1 MRPLKNKSHK
11 RKFVIS
17 TVISSLI
24 ATSAISTPANAAP
37 NEWIIVGSGW
47 GHGVG
52 LSQYGALGQALDGRS
67 WQDILAHYYPGTN
80 LSDSPLDKQISVG
93 LTQDRTAV
101 FVRLDKFSDDAQLEM
116 SIDGSPVATIGSG
129 TIIRIESNGASVATS
144 GGEDG
149 RAESRG
155 SGKRISFRISAGSG
169 LINSVGGSPETNP
182 SSALSTPGHRYRYG
196 TLNVVYG
203 GDNDGRPDL
212 YSSITMRLADEYPLG
227 VAEMSSSW
235 PKAALVAQVV
245 ASRSYALGKVNS
257 GLRGNCGC
265 HVYNNTSDQVY
276 VGFSKESDSWRDAVN
291 SAVAPSGQAA
301 VLTFGGKAITAYF
314 ASSTGGRT
322 MSTRD
327 AWGGN
332 VAWSQS
338 VDDNWSLNARNP
350 NARWGL
356 RMSQSA
362 MAAALGLS
370 TVETIE
376 VVERFPSGAA
386 KTIVAKDPGGGS
398 VTLSG
403 RTFQARMKLKSTY
416 VVGAVDIALADTLGG
431 IPTQSGF
438 DEFAYRAQQAAADIA
453 ALTPQYKAASEKA
466 DQAAAQASESRKK
479 YLNIKNEIEKAQ
491 KELEDLIKDIEVR
504 EAEARNAQ
512 SQVTD
517 SIRIL
522 YMQGSLD
529 TLSVLLDSSSPREF
543 TENLVNLSLFAES
556 QDRIMKKSIE
566 LIKLLEA
573 QKIEATSR
581 KDELEVLLTEAN
593 AALKNAKSALKD
605 AQIAEDKLKKLIEEK
620 QKIVD
625 AYNKS
630 KK

>member
-1 MRPLKNKSHK
+1 MKTKNHK
-11 RKFVIS
+11 RKLLIGSVIFS
-17 TVISSLI
+17 FISSSL
-24 ATSAISTPANAAP
+24 ASSPANAVP

-67 WQDILAHYYPGTN
+67 WQDILSHYYPGSS
-80 LSDSPLDKQISVG
+80 LSDSPVDKQIIVG
-93 LTQDRTAV
+93 LSQDKTAV
-101 FVRLDKFSDDAQLEM
+101 FVRLDKFTDDAQLEM
-116 SIDGSPVATIGSG
+116 SIDGNPVATIGSG
-129 TIIRIESNGASVATS
+129 TVIRIESNGNSVVTS
-144 GGEDG
+144 GGDDG

-155 SGKRISFRISAGSG
+155 TGKKISFRISAGSG
-169 LINSVGGSPETNP
+169 LINTNSGTPETNAG
-182 SSALSTPGHRYRYG
+182 SALSSPGHRYKYG

-203 GDNDGRPDL
+203 GDNDGRADL
-212 YSSITMRLADEYPLG
+212 YTSISMRLADEYPLG
-227 VAEMSSSW
+227 IAEMSSSW

-245 ASRSYALGKVNS
+245 ASRSYGLGKANS
-257 GLRGNCGC
+257 GIRGNCGC
-265 HVYNNTSDQVY
+265 HIYNNSTDQVY
-276 VGFSKESDSWRDAVN
+276 VGYSKESDPWRDAVN
-291 SAVAPSGQAA
+291 SALNGAGQPA

-322 MSTRD
+322 MSTLD

-332 VAWSQS
+332 VSWSQS

-350 NARWGL
+350 NSRWGV

-370 TVETIE
+370 NVQSID
-376 VVERFPSGAA
+376 VVERYSSGAA
-386 KTIVAKDPGGGS
+386 RTLVAKDSNGGS

-416 VVGAVDIALADTLGG
+416 VIGAVDIALADTLGG

-479 YLNIKNEIEKAQ
+479 YLNIKTEIEKAQ
-491 KELEDLIKDIEVR
+491 KELAELIKDIELR

-529 TLSVLLDSSSPREF
+529 TLTVLLNSASPSEF

-566 LIKLLEA
+566 LIKLLEV
-573 QKIEATSR
+573 QKAEANSR
-581 KDELEVLLTEAN
+581 KGELEVLLKEAN
-593 AALKNAKSALKD
+593 AALNNAKSALKD

-620 QKIVD
+620 QKIID

>member
-1 MRPLKNKSHK
+1 MKTKNHK
-11 RKFVIS
+11 RNIL
-17 TVISSLI
+17 ISSAIFSLV
-24 ATSAISTPANAAP
+24 TSSLFTPPANAVP

-67 WQDILAHYYPGTN
+67 WQDILSHYYPGSS
-80 LSDSPLDKQISVG
+80 LSDSPVDKQIIVG
-93 LTQDRTAV
+93 LSQDKTAV
-101 FVRLDKFSDDAQLEM
+101 FVRLDKFTDDAQLEM
-116 SIDGSPVATIGSG
+116 SIDGNAVATIGSG
-129 TIIRIESNGASVATS
+129 TIIRIESNGNSVVTS
-144 GGEDG
+144 GGDDG

-155 SGKRISFRISAGSG
+155 TGKKISFRISAGSG
-169 LINSVGGSPETNP
+169 LINTNSGTPETNAG
-182 SSALSTPGHRYRYG
+182 SALSSPGHRYKYG

-203 GDNDGRPDL
+203 GDNDGRADL
-212 YSSITMRLADEYPLG
+212 YTSISMRLADEYPLG
-227 VAEMSSSW
+227 IAEMSSSW

-245 ASRSYALGKVNS
+245 ASRSYGLGKANS
-257 GLRGNCGC
+257 GIRGNCGC
-265 HVYNNTSDQVY
+265 HIYNNATDQVY
-276 VGFSKESDSWRDAVN
+276 VGYSKESDPWRDAVN
-291 SAVAPSGQAA
+291 SALNGVGQPA

-322 MSTRD
+322 MSTLD

-332 VAWSQS
+332 VSWSQS

-350 NARWGL
+350 NSRWGV

-370 TVETIE
+370 NVQSID
-376 VVERFPSGAA
+376 VVERYSSGAA
-386 KTIVAKDPGGGS
+386 RTLVAKDSNGGS

-416 VVGAVDIALADTLGG
+416 VIGAVDIALADTLGG

-479 YLNIKNEIEKAQ
+479 YLNIKTEIEKAQ
-491 KELEDLIKDIEVR
+491 KELAELIKDIELR

-529 TLSVLLDSSSPREF
+529 TLTVLLNSASPSEF

-566 LIKLLEA
+566 LIKLLEV
-573 QKIEATSR
+573 QKAEANSR
-581 KDELEVLLTEAN
+581 KGELEVLLKEAN
-593 AALKNAKSALKD
+593 AALTNAKSALKD

-620 QKIVD
+620 QKIID

>member
-1 MRPLKNKSHK
+1 MKTKNHK
-11 RKFVIS
+11 RNLLIS
-17 TVISSLI
+17 GAIFSLITSSLF
-24 ATSAISTPANAAP
+24 TPAANAVP

-67 WQDILAHYYPGTN
+67 WQDILNHYYPGTS
-80 LSDSPLDKQISVG
+80 LSDSPVDKQIIVG
-93 LTQDRTAV
+93 LSQDKTAV
-101 FVRLDKFSDDAQLEM
+101 FVRLDKLTDDAQLEM
-116 SIDGSPVATIGSG
+116 SIDGNPVATIGGG
-129 TIIRIESNGASVATS
+129 TIIRIESNGNSIVTS
-144 GGEDG
+144 GGDDG

-155 SGKRISFRISAGSG
+155 TGKKISFRISAGSG
-169 LINSVGGSPETNP
+169 LINTNSGSPETNAG
-182 SSALSTPGHRYRYG
+182 SALSSPGHRYKYG

-203 GDNDGRPDL
+203 GDNDGRADL
-212 YSSITMRLADEYPLG
+212 YTSISMRLADEYVLG
-227 VAEMSSSW
+227 IGEMSSSW
-235 PKAALVAQVV
+235 PKAALISQVV
-245 ASRSYALGKVNS
+245 ASRSYGLGKANS
-257 GLRGNCGC
+257 GIRGNCGC
-265 HVYNNTSDQVY
+265 HIYNNATDQVY
-276 VGFSKESDSWRDAVN
+276 VGYSKESDAWKDAVN
-291 SAVAPSGQAA
+291 SALNSAGQPA

-322 MSTRD
+322 MSTLD

-350 NARWGL
+350 NSRWGV

-370 TVETIE
+370 NVQSID
-376 VVERFPSGAA
+376 VVERYSSGAA
-386 KTIVAKDPGGGS
+386 KTLVAKDSNGGS

-491 KELEDLIKDIEVR
+491 NELAELIKDIELR

-529 TLSVLLDSSSPREF
+529 TLSVLLNSASPSEF

-566 LIKLLEA
+566 LIKLLEV
-573 QKIEATSR
+573 QKEEANSR
-581 KDELEVLLTEAN
+581 KGELEVLLKEAN
-593 AALKNAKSALKD
+593 AALTNAKSALKD

-620 QKIVD
+620 QKIID

>member
-1 MRPLKNKSHK
+1 MKTKNHK
-11 RKFVIS
+11 RKLLIGSVIFS
-17 TVISSLI
+17 FISSSL
-24 ATSAISTPANAAP
+24 ASSPANAVP

-67 WQDILAHYYPGTN
+67 WQDILSHYYPGSS
-80 LSDSPLDKQISVG
+80 LSDSPVDKQIIVG
-93 LTQDRTAV
+93 LSQDKTAV
-101 FVRLDKFSDDAQLEM
+101 FVRLDKFTDDAQLEM
-116 SIDGSPVATIGSG
+116 SIDGNPVATIGSG
-129 TIIRIESNGASVATS
+129 TVIRIESNGNSVVTS
-144 GGEDG
+144 GGDDG

-155 SGKRISFRISAGSG
+155 TGKKISFRISAGSG
-169 LINSVGGSPETNP
+169 LINTNSGTPETNAG
-182 SSALSTPGHRYRYG
+182 SALSSPGHRYKYG

-203 GDNDGRPDL
+203 GDNDGRADL
-212 YSSITMRLADEYPLG
+212 YTSISMRLADEYPLG
-227 VAEMSSSW
+227 IAEMSSSW

-245 ASRSYALGKVNS
+245 ASRSYGLGKANS
-257 GLRGNCGC
+257 GIRGNCGC
-265 HVYNNTSDQVY
+265 HIYNNSTDQVY
-276 VGFSKESDSWRDAVN
+276 VGYSKESDPWRDAVN
-291 SAVAPSGQAA
+291 SALNGA
-301 VLTFGGKAITAYF
+301 LTFGGKAITAYF

-322 MSTRD
+322 MSTLD

-332 VAWSQS
+332 VSWSQS

-350 NARWGL
+350 NSRWGV

-370 TVETIE
+370 NVQSID
-376 VVERFPSGAA
+376 VVERYSSGAA
-386 KTIVAKDPGGGS
+386 RTLVAKDSNGGS

-416 VVGAVDIALADTLGG
+416 VIGAVDIALADTLGG

-479 YLNIKNEIEKAQ
+479 YLNIKTEIEKAQ
-491 KELEDLIKDIEVR
+491 KELSELIKDIELK

-529 TLSVLLDSSSPREF
+529 ALSVLLNSASPTEF
-543 TENLVNLSLFAES
+543 TENLVNLSLFAEA
-556 QDRIMKKSIE
+556 QNRIMKKSIE
-566 LIKLLEA
+566 LITLLET
-573 QKIEATSR
+573 QKEQATSR
-581 KDELEVLLTEAN
+581 KGELEVLLKEAN
-593 AALKNAKSALKD
+593 AALANAKSALKD

-620 QKIVD
+620 QKIID

>member
-1 MRPLKNKSHK
+1 MKTKNHK
-11 RKFVIS
+11 RKLLIGSVIFS
-17 TVISSLI
+17 FISSSL
-24 ATSAISTPANAAP
+24 ASSPANAVP

-67 WQDILAHYYPGTN
+67 WQDILSHYYPGSS
-80 LSDSPLDKQISVG
+80 LSDSPVDKQIIVG
-93 LTQDRTAV
+93 LSQDKTAV
-101 FVRLDKFSDDAQLEM
+101 FVRLDKFTDDAQLEM
-116 SIDGSPVATIGSG
+116 SIDGNPVATIGSG
-129 TIIRIESNGASVATS
+129 TVIRIESNGNSVVTS
-144 GGEDG
+144 GGDDG

-155 SGKRISFRISAGSG
+155 TGKKISFRISAGSG
-169 LINSVGGSPETNP
+169 LINTNSGTPETNAG
-182 SSALSTPGHRYRYG
+182 SALSSPGHRYKYG
-196 TLNVVYG
+196 TLNIVYG
-203 GDNDGRPDL
+203 GDNDGRADL
-212 YSSITMRLADEYPLG
+212 YTSISMRLADEYPLG
-227 VAEMSSSW
+227 IAEMSSSW

-245 ASRSYALGKVNS
+245 ASRSYGLGKANS
-257 GLRGNCGC
+257 GIRGNCGC
-265 HVYNNTSDQVY
+265 HIYNNATDQVY
-276 VGFSKESDSWRDAVN
+276 VGYSKESDPWRDAVN
-291 SAVAPSGQAA
+291 SALNGAGQPA

-322 MSTRD
+322 MSTLD

-332 VAWSQS
+332 VSWSQS

-350 NARWGL
+350 NSRWGV

-370 TVETIE
+370 NVQSID
-376 VVERFPSGAA
+376 VVERYSSGAA
-386 KTIVAKDPGGGS
+386 RTLVAKDSNGGS

-416 VVGAVDIALADTLGG
+416 VIGAVDIALADTLGG

-479 YLNIKNEIEKAQ
+479 YLNIKTEIEKAQ
-491 KELEDLIKDIEVR
+491 KELAELIKDIELR

-529 TLSVLLDSSSPREF
+529 TLTVLLNSASPSEF

-566 LIKLLEA
+566 LIKLLEV
-573 QKIEATSR
+573 QKAEANSR
-581 KDELEVLLTEAN
+581 KGELEVLLKEAN
-593 AALKNAKSALKD
+593 AALTNAKSALKD

-620 QKIVD
+620 QKIID

>member
-1 MRPLKNKSHK
+1 MKTKNHK
-11 RKFVIS
+11 RKLLIGSVIFS
-17 TVISSLI
+17 FISSSL
-24 ATSAISTPANAAP
+24 ASSPANAVP

-67 WQDILAHYYPGTN
+67 WQDILSHYYPGSS
-80 LSDSPLDKQISVG
+80 LSDSPVDKQIIVG
-93 LTQDRTAV
+93 LSQDKTAV
-101 FVRLDKFSDDAQLEM
+101 FVRLDKFTDDAQLEM
-116 SIDGSPVATIGSG
+116 SIDGNPVATIGSG
-129 TIIRIESNGASVATS
+129 TVIRIESNGNSVVTS
-144 GGEDG
+144 GGDDG

-155 SGKRISFRISAGSG
+155 TGKKISFRISAGSG
-169 LINSVGGSPETNP
+169 LINTNSGTPETNAG
-182 SSALSTPGHRYRYG
+182 SALSSPGHRYKYG

-203 GDNDGRPDL
+203 GDNDGRADL
-212 YSSITMRLADEYPLG
+212 YTSISMRLADEYPLG
-227 VAEMSSSW
+227 IAEMSSSW

-245 ASRSYALGKVNS
+245 ASRSYGLGKANS
-257 GLRGNCGC
+257 GIRGNCGC
-265 HVYNNTSDQVY
+265 HIYNNSTDQVY
-276 VGFSKESDSWRDAVN
+276 VGYSKESDPWRDAVN
-291 SAVAPSGQAA
+291 SALNGAGQPA

-322 MSTRD
+322 MSTLD

-332 VAWSQS
+332 VSWSQS

-350 NARWGL
+350 NSRWGV

-370 TVETIE
+370 NVQSID
-376 VVERFPSGAA
+376 VVERYSSGAA
-386 KTIVAKDPGGGS
+386 RTLVAKDSNGGS

-416 VVGAVDIALADTLGG
+416 VIGAVDIALADTLGG

-479 YLNIKNEIEKAQ
+479 YLNIKTEIEKAQ
-491 KELEDLIKDIEVR
+491 KELAELIKDIELR

-529 TLSVLLDSSSPREF
+529 TLTVLLNSASPSEF

-573 QKIEATSR
+573 QKQEATSR
-581 KDELEVLLTEAN
+581 KGELEVLLKEAN
-593 AALKNAKSALKD
+593 AALNNAKSALKD

-620 QKIVD
+620 QKIID

>member
-1 MRPLKNKSHK
+1 MRKL
-11 RKFVIS
+11 I
-17 TVISSLI
+17 ISSIVLSFFP
-24 ATSAISTPANAAP
+24 TSIFINPAQGVP

-52 LSQYGALGQALDGRS
+52 LSQYGALGQALDGKS

-80 LSDSPLDKQISVG
+80 LSDSPSDKQITVG
-93 LTQDRTAV
+93 LNQDKTAV
-101 FVRLDKFSDDAQLEM
+101 FVRLDKLSEDAQLEV
-116 SIDGSPVATIGSG
+116 SIDGNAVATLGSG
-129 TIIRIESNGASVATS
+129 TVIRVESNSNAIVSS
-144 GGEDG
+144 GGADG
-149 RAESRG
+149 RAEARG
-155 SGKRISFRISAGSG
+155 SGKKVSFRISTGSG
-169 LINSVGGSPETNP
+169 LINTNSGSPDTNAG
-182 SSALSTPGHRYRYG
+182 SSLATPGHRYKYG
-196 TLNVVYG
+196 ILNVVYG

-212 YSSITMRLADEYPLG
+212 YTSISMRLADEYLLG
-227 VAEMSSSW
+227 IGEMSSTW
-235 PKAALVAQVV
+235 NKAALVAQVV
-245 ASRSYALGKVNS
+245 ASRSYGLGKLNS

-265 HVYNNTSDQVY
+265 HIYNNATDQVY
-276 VGFSKESDSWRDAVN
+276 VGYSKESDAWRDAVN
-291 SAVAPSGQAA
+291 SAMTSSNQPA
-301 VLTFGGKAITAYF
+301 VLTYGGKAVTAYF

-322 MSTRD
+322 MSTMD

-332 VAWSQS
+332 VSWSQS
-338 VDDNWSLNARNP
+338 VDDNWSINARNP
-350 NARWGL
+350 NARWGV
-356 RMSQSA
+356 RMSQNS
-362 MAAALGLS
+362 MATALGLS
-370 TVETIE
+370 NVQSIE
-376 VVERFPSGAA
+376 VVERYSSGAA
-386 KTIVAKDPGGGS
+386 KTLIAKDANGGS

-479 YLNIKNEIEKAQ
+479 YLNIKTEIEKAQ
-491 KELEDLIKDIEVR
+491 KELAALIKDIELR

-512 SQVTD
+512 AQVTD

-529 TLSVLLDSSSPREF
+529 TLSVLLNSASPTEF
-543 TENLVNLSLFAES
+543 TENLVNLTMFAQS
-556 QDRIMKKSIE
+556 QDRIMDNSIE
-566 LIKLLEA
+566 LIKLLEI
-573 QKIEATSR
+573 QKTEATSR
-581 KDELEVLLTEAN
+581 KGELEVLLKEAN
-593 AALKNAKSALKD
+593 AALSNAKSALKD

-620 QKIVD
+620 QKIID

>member
-1 MRPLKNKSHK
+1 MKTKNHK
-11 RKFVIS
+11 RNIL
-17 TVISSLI
+17 ISSAIFSLV
-24 ATSAISTPANAAP
+24 TSSLFTPPANAVP

-67 WQDILAHYYPGTN
+67 WQDILSHYYPGSS
-80 LSDSPLDKQISVG
+80 LSDSPVDKQIIVG
-93 LTQDRTAV
+93 LSQDKTAV
-101 FVRLDKFSDDAQLEM
+101 FVRLDKFTDDAQLEM
-116 SIDGSPVATIGSG
+116 SIDGNPVATIGSG
-129 TIIRIESNGASVATS
+129 TIIRIESNGNSVVTS
-144 GGEDG
+144 GGDDG

-155 SGKRISFRISAGSG
+155 TGKKISFRISAGSG
-169 LINSVGGSPETNP
+169 LINTNSGTPETNAG
-182 SSALSTPGHRYRYG
+182 SALSSPGHRYKYG

-203 GDNDGRPDL
+203 GDNDGRADL
-212 YSSITMRLADEYPLG
+212 YTSISMRLADEYPLG
-227 VAEMSSSW
+227 IAEMSSSW

-245 ASRSYALGKVNS
+245 ASRSYGLGKANS
-257 GLRGNCGC
+257 GIRGNCGC
-265 HVYNNTSDQVY
+265 HIYNNATDQVY
-276 VGFSKESDSWRDAVN
+276 VGYSKESDPWRDAVN
-291 SAVAPSGQAA
+291 SALNGAGQPA

-322 MSTRD
+322 MSTLD

-332 VAWSQS
+332 VSWSQS

-350 NARWGL
+350 NSRWGV

-370 TVETIE
+370 NVQSID
-376 VVERFPSGAA
+376 VVERYSSGAA
-386 KTIVAKDPGGGS
+386 RTLVAKDSNGGS

-416 VVGAVDIALADTLGG
+416 VIGAVDIALADTLGG

-479 YLNIKNEIEKAQ
+479 YLNIKTEIVKAQ
-491 KELEDLIKDIEVR
+491 NELAELIKDIELR

-512 SQVTD
+512 SQVSD

-529 TLSVLLDSSSPREF
+529 TLTVLLNSASPSEF

-566 LIKLLEA
+566 LIKLLEV
-573 QKIEATSR
+573 QKAEANSR
-581 KDELEVLLTEAN
+581 KGELEVLLKEAN
-593 AALKNAKSALKD
+593 AALTNAKSALKD

-620 QKIVD
+620 QKIID

>member
-1 MRPLKNKSHK
+1 MKTTNHK
-11 RKFVIS
+11 RSLLIS
-17 TVISSLI
+17 GAIFSLVTSSLF
-24 ATSAISTPANAAP
+24 TPPANAVP

-67 WQDILAHYYPGTN
+67 WQDILSHYYPGTS
-80 LSDSPLDKQISVG
+80 LSDSPVDKQIIVG
-93 LTQDRTAV
+93 LSQDKTAV
-101 FVRLDKFSDDAQLEM
+101 FVRLDKLTEDAQLEM
-116 SIDGSPVATIGSG
+116 SIDGNPVATIGSG
-129 TIIRIESNGASVATS
+129 TIIRIESNGNSVVTS
-144 GGEDG
+144 GGDDG
-149 RAESRG
+149 RAEARG
-155 SGKRISFRISAGSG
+155 TGKKISFRISAGSG
-169 LINSVGGSPETNP
+169 LINTNSGTP
-182 SSALSTPGHRYRYG
+182 DTNAGSALSSPGHRYKYG

-203 GDNDGRPDL
+203 GDNDGRADL
-212 YSSITMRLADEYPLG
+212 YTSISMRLADEYVLG
-227 VAEMSSSW
+227 IGEMSSSW

-245 ASRSYALGKVNS
+245 ASRSYGLGKANS
-257 GLRGNCGC
+257 GIRGNCGC
-265 HVYNNTSDQVY
+265 HIYNNATDQVY
-276 VGFSKESDSWRDAVN
+276 VGYSKESDAWKDAVN
-291 SAVAPSGQAA
+291 SALNGAGQPA

-322 MSTRD
+322 MSTLD

-350 NARWGL
+350 NSRWGV

-370 TVETIE
+370 NVQSID
-376 VVERFPSGAA
+376 VVERYSSGAA
-386 KTIVAKDPGGGS
+386 KTLVAKDSNGGS

-491 KELEDLIKDIEVR
+491 NELAELIKDIELR

-529 TLSVLLDSSSPREF
+529 TLSVLLNSASPSEF

-566 LIKLLEA
+566 LIKLLEV
-573 QKIEATSR
+573 QKEEANSR
-581 KDELEVLLTEAN
+581 KGELEVLLKEAN
-593 AALKNAKSALKD
+593 AALTNAKSALKD

-620 QKIVD
+620 QKIID

>member
-1 MRPLKNKSHK
+1 MKTKNHK
-11 RKFVIS
+11 RKLLIGSVIFS
-17 TVISSLI
+17 FISSSL
-24 ATSAISTPANAAP
+24 ASSPANAVP

-67 WQDILAHYYPGTN
+67 WQDILSHYYPGSS
-80 LSDSPLDKQISVG
+80 LSDSPVDKQIIVG
-93 LTQDRTAV
+93 LSQDKTAV
-101 FVRLDKFSDDAQLEM
+101 FVRLDKFTDDAQLEM
-116 SIDGSPVATIGSG
+116 SIDGNPVATIGSG
-129 TIIRIESNGASVATS
+129 TVIRIESNGNSVVTS
-144 GGEDG
+144 GGDDG

-155 SGKRISFRISAGSG
+155 TGKKISFRISAGSG
-169 LINSVGGSPETNP
+169 LINTNSGTPETNAG
-182 SSALSTPGHRYRYG
+182 SALSSPGHRYKYG

-203 GDNDGRPDL
+203 GDNDGRADL
-212 YSSITMRLADEYPLG
+212 YTSISMRLADEYPLG
-227 VAEMSSSW
+227 IAEMSSSW

-245 ASRSYALGKVNS
+245 ASRSYGLGKANS
-257 GLRGNCGC
+257 GIRGNCGC
-265 HVYNNTSDQVY
+265 HIYNNSTDQVY
-276 VGFSKESDSWRDAVN
+276 VGYSKESDPWRDAVN
-291 SAVAPSGQAA
+291 SALNGAGQPA

-322 MSTRD
+322 MSTLD

-332 VAWSQS
+332 VSWSQS

-350 NARWGL
+350 NSRWGV

-370 TVETIE
+370 NVQSID
-376 VVERFPSGAA
+376 VVERYSSGAA
-386 KTIVAKDPGGGS
+386 RTLVAKDSNGGS

-416 VVGAVDIALADTLGG
+416 VIGAVDIALADTLGG

-479 YLNIKNEIEKAQ
+479 YLNIKTEIEKAQ
-491 KELEDLIKDIEVR
+491 KELAELIKDIELR

-529 TLSVLLDSSSPREF
+529 TLSVLLDSASPTEF

>member
-1 MRPLKNKSHK
+1 MKTKNHK
-11 RKFVIS
+11 RKLLIGSVIFS
-17 TVISSLI
+17 FISSSL
-24 ATSAISTPANAAP
+24 ASSPANAVP

-67 WQDILAHYYPGTN
+67 WQDILSHYYPGSS
-80 LSDSPLDKQISVG
+80 LSDSPVDKQIIVG
-93 LTQDRTAV
+93 LSQDKTAV
-101 FVRLDKFSDDAQLEM
+101 FVRLDKFTDDAQLEM
-116 SIDGSPVATIGSG
+116 SIDGNPVATIGSG
-129 TIIRIESNGASVATS
+129 TVIRIESNGNSVVTS
-144 GGEDG
+144 GGDDG

-155 SGKRISFRISAGSG
+155 TGKKISFRISAGSG
-169 LINSVGGSPETNP
+169 LINTNSGTPETNAG
-182 SSALSTPGHRYRYG
+182 SALSSPGHRYKYG

-203 GDNDGRPDL
+203 GDNDGRADL
-212 YSSITMRLADEYPLG
+212 YTSISMRLADEYPLG
-227 VAEMSSSW
+227 IAEMSSSW

-245 ASRSYALGKVNS
+245 ASRSYGLGKANS
-257 GLRGNCGC
+257 GIRGNCGC
-265 HVYNNTSDQVY
+265 HIYNNSTDQVY
-276 VGFSKESDSWRDAVN
+276 VGYSKESDPWRDAVN
-291 SAVAPSGQAA
+291 SALNGAGQPA

-322 MSTRD
+322 MSTLD

-332 VAWSQS
+332 VSWSQS

-350 NARWGL
+350 NSRWGV

-370 TVETIE
+370 NVQSID
-376 VVERFPSGAA
+376 VVERYSSGAA
-386 KTIVAKDPGGGS
+386 RTLVAKDSNGGS

-416 VVGAVDIALADTLGG
+416 VIGAVDIALADTLGG

-479 YLNIKNEIEKAQ
+479 YLNIKTEIEKAQ
-491 KELEDLIKDIEVR
+491 KELAGLIKDIELR

-529 TLSVLLDSSSPREF
+529 TLTVLLNSASPSEF

-566 LIKLLEA
+566 LIKLLEV
-573 QKIEATSR
+573 QKAEANSR
-581 KDELEVLLTEAN
+581 KGELEVLLKEAN
-593 AALKNAKSALKD
+593 AALNNAKSALKD

-620 QKIVD
+620 QKIID

>member
-1 MRPLKNKSHK
+1 MKTKNHK
-11 RKFVIS
+11 RSVLISGVIFS
-17 TVISSLI
+17 LISSSLF
-24 ATSAISTPANAAP
+24 TPPANAVP

-52 LSQYGALGQALDGRS
+52 LSQYGALGQALEGRS
-67 WQDILAHYYPGTN
+67 WQDILSHFYPGTN
-80 LSDSPLDKQISVG
+80 LGDSPGDKQIVVG
-93 LTQDRTAV
+93 LSQDKTAV

-116 SIDGSPVATIGSG
+116 SIDGNPVATIGSG
-129 TIIRIESNGASVATS
+129 TVIRIEANGTSVVTS
-144 GGEDG
+144 GGDDG
-149 RAESRG
+149 RAEARG
-155 SGKRISFRISAGSG
+155 SGKKISFRINAGSG
-169 LINSVGGSPETNP
+169 LINTNSGTPETNAL
-182 SSALSTPGHRYRYG
+182 SALSSPGHRYKYG

-203 GDNDGRPDL
+203 GDNDGRVDL
-212 YSSITMRLADEYPLG
+212 YTSISMRLADEYPLG
-227 VAEMSSSW
+227 IAEMSSSW

-245 ASRSYALGKVNS
+245 ASRSYGLGKANS

-265 HVYNNTSDQVY
+265 HIYNNATDQVY
-276 VGFSKESDSWRDAVN
+276 VGYSKESDAWRDAVS
-291 SAVAPSGQAA
+291 SAVNGAGQPA

-322 MSTRD
+322 MSTLD

-350 NARWGL
+350 NARWGV

-370 TVETIE
+370 NVQSID
-376 VVERFPSGAA
+376 VVERYNSGAA
-386 KTIVAKDPGGGS
+386 KTLVAKDSSGGS

-479 YLNIKNEIEKAQ
+479 YLNIKTEIEKAQ
-491 KELEDLIKDIEVR
+491 NELAELIKDIELR

-529 TLSVLLDSSSPREF
+529 TLTVLLNSASPTEF

-566 LIKLLEA
+566 LIKLLET
-573 QKIEATSR
+573 QKEEATSR
-581 KDELEVLLTEAN
+581 KGELEVLLKEAN
-593 AALKNAKSALKD
+593 AALSNAKSALKD

-620 QKIVD
+620 QKIID

>member
-1 MRPLKNKSHK
+1 MKTKNHK
-11 RKFVIS
+11 RKLLIGSVIFS
-17 TVISSLI
+17 FISSSL
-24 ATSAISTPANAAP
+24 ASSPANAVP

-67 WQDILAHYYPGTN
+67 WQDILSHYYPGSS
-80 LSDSPLDKQISVG
+80 LSDSPVDKQIIVG
-93 LTQDRTAV
+93 LSQDKTAV
-101 FVRLDKFSDDAQLEM
+101 FVRLDKFTDDAQLEM
-116 SIDGSPVATIGSG
+116 SIDGNPVATIGSG
-129 TIIRIESNGASVATS
+129 TVIRIESNGNSVVTS
-144 GGEDG
+144 GGDDG

-155 SGKRISFRISAGSG
+155 TGKKISFRISAGSG
-169 LINSVGGSPETNP
+169 LINTNSGTPETNAG
-182 SSALSTPGHRYRYG
+182 SALSSPGHRYKYG

-203 GDNDGRPDL
+203 GDNDGRADL
-212 YSSITMRLADEYPLG
+212 YTSISMRLADEYPLG
-227 VAEMSSSW
+227 IAEMSSSW

-245 ASRSYALGKVNS
+245 ASRSYGLGKANS
-257 GLRGNCGC
+257 GIRGNCGC
-265 HVYNNTSDQVY
+265 HIYNNSTDQVY
-276 VGFSKESDSWRDAVN
+276 VGYSKESDPWRDAVN
-291 SAVAPSGQAA
+291 SALNGAGQPA

-322 MSTRD
+322 MSTLD

-332 VAWSQS
+332 VSWSQS

-350 NARWGL
+350 NSRWGV

-370 TVETIE
+370 NVQSID
-376 VVERFPSGAA
+376 VVERYSSGAA
-386 KTIVAKDPGGGS
+386 RTLVAKDSNGGS

-416 VVGAVDIALADTLGG
+416 VIGAVDIALADTLGG

-479 YLNIKNEIEKAQ
+479 YLNIKSEIEKAQ
-491 KELEDLIKDIEVR
+491 NELAELIKDIEIR

-529 TLSVLLDSSSPREF
+529 TLTVLLNSASPSEF

-566 LIKLLEA
+566 LIKLLEV
-573 QKIEATSR
+573 QKAEANSR
-581 KDELEVLLTEAN
+581 KGELEVLLKEAN
-593 AALKNAKSALKD
+593 AALTNAKSALKD

-620 QKIVD
+620 QKIID

>member
-1 MRPLKNKSHK
+1 MKTKNHK
-11 RKFVIS
+11 RSLLIS
-17 TVISSLI
+17 GAIFSLISSGFF
-24 ATSAISTPANAAP
+24 TPPANAVP

-52 LSQYGALGQALDGRS
+52 LSQYGALGQALEGRS
-67 WQDILAHYYPGTN
+67 WQDILSHFYPGTN
-80 LSDSPLDKQISVG
+80 LGDSPGDKQIVVG
-93 LTQDRTAV
+93 LSQDKTAV

-116 SIDGSPVATIGSG
+116 SIDGNPVATIDSG
-129 TIIRIESNGASVATS
+129 TVIRIEANGSSVVTS
-144 GGEDG
+144 GGDDG
-149 RAESRG
+149 RAEARG
-155 SGKRISFRISAGSG
+155 SGKKISFRISAGSG
-169 LINSVGGSPETNP
+169 LINTNSGTPETNAL
-182 SSALSTPGHRYRYG
+182 SALSSPGHRYKYG

-203 GDNDGRPDL
+203 GDNDGRVDL
-212 YSSITMRLADEYPLG
+212 YTSISMRLADEYPLG
-227 VAEMSSSW
+227 IAEMSSSW

-245 ASRSYALGKVNS
+245 ASRSYGLGKANS

-265 HVYNNTSDQVY
+265 HIYNNATDQVY
-276 VGFSKESDSWRDAVN
+276 VGYSKESDAWRDAVS
-291 SAVAPSGQAA
+291 SAVNGAGQPA

-350 NARWGL
+350 NARWGV

-370 TVETIE
+370 NVQSID
-376 VVERFPSGAA
+376 VVERFSSGAA
-386 KTIVAKDPGGGS
+386 KTIVAKDSSGGT

-479 YLNIKNEIEKAQ
+479 YLNIKTEIEKAQ
-491 KELEDLIKDIEVR
+491 KELEELIKDIELR

-512 SQVTD
+512 SQVSD

-529 TLSVLLDSSSPREF
+529 TLTVLLDSATPSEF

-573 QKIEATSR
+573 QKQEATSR
-581 KDELEVLLTEAN
+581 KGELEVLLKEAN
-593 AALKNAKSALKD
+593 AALNNAKSALKD

-620 QKIVD
+620 QKIID

>member
-1 MRPLKNKSHK
+1 MKTKNHK
-11 RKFVIS
+11 RNIL
-17 TVISSLI
+17 ISSAIFSLI
-24 ATSAISTPANAAP
+24 TSSLFTPPANAVP

-67 WQDILAHYYPGTN
+67 WQDILSHYYPGSS
-80 LSDSPLDKQISVG
+80 LSDSPVDKQIIVG
-93 LTQDRTAV
+93 LSQDKTAV
-101 FVRLDKFSDDAQLEM
+101 FVRLDKFTDDAQLEM
-116 SIDGSPVATIGSG
+116 SIDGNPVATIGSG
-129 TIIRIESNGASVATS
+129 TIIRIESNGNSVVTS
-144 GGEDG
+144 GGDDG

-155 SGKRISFRISAGSG
+155 TGKKISFRISAGSG
-169 LINSVGGSPETNP
+169 LINTNSGTPETNAG
-182 SSALSTPGHRYRYG
+182 SALSSPGHRYKYG

-203 GDNDGRPDL
+203 GDNDGRADL
-212 YSSITMRLADEYPLG
+212 YTSISMRLADEYPLG
-227 VAEMSSSW
+227 IAEMSSSW

-245 ASRSYALGKVNS
+245 ASRSYGLGKANS
-257 GLRGNCGC
+257 GIRGNCGC
-265 HVYNNTSDQVY
+265 HIYNNATDQVY
-276 VGFSKESDSWRDAVN
+276 VGYSKESDPWRDAVN
-291 SAVAPSGQAA
+291 SALNGAGQPA

-322 MSTRD
+322 MSTLD

-332 VAWSQS
+332 VSWSQS

-350 NARWGL
+350 NSRWGV

-370 TVETIE
+370 NVQSID
-376 VVERFPSGAA
+376 VVERYSSGAA
-386 KTIVAKDPGGGS
+386 RTLVAKDSNGGS

-416 VVGAVDIALADTLGG
+416 VIGAVDIALADTLGG

-479 YLNIKNEIEKAQ
+479 YLNIKTEIVKAQ
-491 KELEDLIKDIEVR
+491 NELAELIKDIELR
-504 EAEARNAQ
+504 EVEARNAQ
-512 SQVTD
+512 SQVSD

-529 TLSVLLDSSSPREF
+529 TLTVLLNSASPSEF

-566 LIKLLEA
+566 LIKLLEV
-573 QKIEATSR
+573 QKAEANSR
-581 KDELEVLLTEAN
+581 KGELEVLLKEAN
-593 AALKNAKSALKD
+593 AALTNAKSALKD

-620 QKIVD
+620 QKIID

>member
-1 MRPLKNKSHK
+1 MKTTNHK
-11 RKFVIS
+11 RSLLIS
-17 TVISSLI
+17 GAIFSLITSSLF
-24 ATSAISTPANAAP
+24 TPPANAVP

-67 WQDILAHYYPGTN
+67 WQDILSHYYPGTS
-80 LSDSPLDKQISVG
+80 LSDSPVDKQIIVG
-93 LTQDRTAV
+93 LSQDKTAV
-101 FVRLDKFSDDAQLEM
+101 FVRLDKLTDDAQLEM
-116 SIDGSPVATIGSG
+116 SIEGNPVATIGSG
-129 TIIRIESNGASVATS
+129 TIIRIESNGNSVVTS
-144 GGEDG
+144 GGDDG
-149 RAESRG
+149 RAEARG
-155 SGKRISFRISAGSG
+155 AGKKISFRISAGSG
-169 LINSVGGSPETNP
+169 LINTNSGTP
-182 SSALSTPGHRYRYG
+182 DTNAGSALSSPGHRYKYG

-203 GDNDGRPDL
+203 GDNDGRADL
-212 YSSITMRLADEYPLG
+212 YTSISMRLADEYVLG
-227 VAEMSSSW
+227 IGEMSSSW

-245 ASRSYALGKVNS
+245 ASRSYGLGKANS
-257 GLRGNCGC
+257 GIRGNCGC
-265 HVYNNTSDQVY
+265 HIYNNATDQVY
-276 VGFSKESDSWRDAVN
+276 VGYSKESDAWKDAVN
-291 SAVAPSGQAA
+291 SALNSAGQPA

-322 MSTRD
+322 MSTLD

-350 NARWGL
+350 NSRWGV

-370 TVETIE
+370 NVQSID
-376 VVERFPSGAA
+376 VVERYSSGAA
-386 KTIVAKDPGGGS
+386 KTLVAKDSNGGS

-491 KELEDLIKDIEVR
+491 NELAELIKDIELR

-529 TLSVLLDSSSPREF
+529 TLSVLLNSASPSEF

-566 LIKLLEA
+566 LIKLLEV
-573 QKIEATSR
+573 QKEEANSR
-581 KDELEVLLTEAN
+581 KGELEVLLKEAN
-593 AALKNAKSALKD
+593 AALTNAKSALKD

-620 QKIVD
+620 QKIID

>member
-1 MRPLKNKSHK
+1 MKTKNHK
-11 RKFVIS
+11 RNIL
-17 TVISSLI
+17 ISSAIFSLV
-24 ATSAISTPANAAP
+24 TSSLFTPPANAVP

-52 LSQYGALGQALDGRS
+52 LSQYGALGQALEGRS
-67 WQDILAHYYPGTN
+67 WQDILSHYYPGSA
-80 LSDSPLDKQISVG
+80 LSDSPVDKQIIVG
-93 LTQDRTAV
+93 LSQDKTAV
-101 FVRLDKFSDDAQLEM
+101 FVRLDKFTDDAQLEM
-116 SIDGSPVATIGSG
+116 SIDGNAVATIGSG
-129 TIIRIESNGASVATS
+129 TIIRIESNGNSVVTS
-144 GGEDG
+144 GGDDG

-155 SGKRISFRISAGSG
+155 TGKKISFRISAGSG
-169 LINSVGGSPETNP
+169 LINTNSGTPETNAL
-182 SSALSTPGHRYRYG
+182 SALSSPGHRYKYG

-203 GDNDGRPDL
+203 GDNDGRADL
-212 YSSITMRLADEYPLG
+212 YTSISMRLADEYPLG
-227 VAEMSSSW
+227 IAEMSSSW

-245 ASRSYALGKVNS
+245 ASRSYGLGKANS

-265 HVYNNTSDQVY
+265 HIYNNATDQVY
-276 VGFSKESDSWRDAVN
+276 VGYSKESDAWRDAVN
-291 SAVAPSGQAA
+291 SAVTGSGQPAI
-301 VLTFGGKAITAYF
+301 LTFGGKAITAYF

-322 MSTRD
+322 MSTLD

-332 VAWSQS
+332 VSWSQS

-350 NARWGL
+350 NSRWGV

-370 TVETIE
+370 NVQSID
-376 VVERFPSGAA
+376 VVERYSSGAA
-386 KTIVAKDPGGGS
+386 RTLVAKDSNGGS

-416 VVGAVDIALADTLGG
+416 VIGAVDIALADTLGG

-479 YLNIKNEIEKAQ
+479 YLNIKSEIEKAQ
-491 KELEDLIKDIEVR
+491 NELAELIKDIELR

-529 TLSVLLDSSSPREF
+529 TLTVLLNSASPTEF

-566 LIKLLEA
+566 LIKLLET
-573 QKIEATSR
+573 QKEEAISR
-581 KDELEVLLTEAN
+581 KNELEVLLKEAN
-593 AALKNAKSALKD
+593 AALNNAKSALKD

-620 QKIVD
+620 QKIID

>member
-1 MRPLKNKSHK
+1 MRKL
-11 RKFVIS
+11 I
-17 TVISSLI
+17 ISSIVLSFFP
-24 ATSAISTPANAAP
+24 TSIFINPAQGVP

-52 LSQYGALGQALDGRS
+52 LSQYGALGQALDGKS

-80 LSDSPLDKQISVG
+80 LTDSPSDKQITVG
-93 LTQDRTAV
+93 LSQDKTAV
-101 FVRLDKFSDDAQLEM
+101 FVRLDKLSEDAQLEV
-116 SIDGSPVATIGSG
+116 SIDGNAVATLGSG
-129 TIIRIESNGASVATS
+129 TVIRVESNSNAIVSS
-144 GGEDG
+144 GGADG
-149 RAESRG
+149 RAEARG
-155 SGKRISFRISAGSG
+155 SGKKVSFRISTGSG
-169 LINSVGGSPETNP
+169 LINTNSGSPDTNAG
-182 SSALSTPGHRYRYG
+182 SSLASPGHRYKYG
-196 TLNVVYG
+196 ILNVVYG

-212 YSSITMRLADEYPLG
+212 YTSISMRLADEYLLG
-227 VAEMSSSW
+227 IGEMSSTW
-235 PKAALVAQVV
+235 NKAALVAQVV
-245 ASRSYALGKVNS
+245 ASRSYGLGKLNS

-265 HVYNNTSDQVY
+265 HIYNNATDQVY
-276 VGFSKESDSWRDAVN
+276 VGYSKESDAWRDAVN
-291 SAVAPSGQAA
+291 SAMTSSNQPA
-301 VLTFGGKAITAYF
+301 VLTYGGKAVTAYF

-322 MSTRD
+322 MSTMD

-332 VAWSQS
+332 VSWSQS
-338 VDDNWSLNARNP
+338 VDDNWSINARNP
-350 NARWGL
+350 NARWGVRL
-356 RMSQSA
+356 SQSG
-362 MAAALGLS
+362 MATALGLS
-370 TVETIE
+370 NVQSIE
-376 VVERFPSGAA
+376 VVERYSSGAA
-386 KTIVAKDPGGGS
+386 KTLVAKDANGGS

-479 YLNIKNEIEKAQ
+479 YLNIKTEIEKAQ
-491 KELEDLIKDIEVR
+491 KELAALIKDIELR

-512 SQVTD
+512 AQVTD

-529 TLSVLLDSSSPREF
+529 TLSVLLNSASPTEF
-543 TENLVNLSLFAES
+543 TENLVNLTMFAQS
-556 QDRIMKKSIE
+556 QDRIMDNSIE
-566 LIKLLEA
+566 LIKLLEI
-573 QKIEATSR
+573 QKTEATSR
-581 KDELEVLLTEAN
+581 KGELEVLLKEAN
-593 AALKNAKSALKD
+593 AALSNAKSALKD

-620 QKIVD
+620 QKIID

>member
-1 MRPLKNKSHK
+1 MKTKNHK
-11 RKFVIS
+11 RNIL
-17 TVISSLI
+17 ISSAIFSLI
-24 ATSAISTPANAAP
+24 TSSLFTPPANAVP

-67 WQDILAHYYPGTN
+67 WQDILSHYYPGSS
-80 LSDSPLDKQISVG
+80 LSDSPADKQIIVG
-93 LTQDRTAV
+93 LSQDKTAV
-101 FVRLDKFSDDAQLEM
+101 FVRLDKFTDDAQLEM
-116 SIDGSPVATIGSG
+116 SIDGNPVATIGSG
-129 TIIRIESNGASVATS
+129 TVIRIESNGNSVVTS
-144 GGEDG
+144 GGDDG

-155 SGKRISFRISAGSG
+155 TGKKISFRISAGSG
-169 LINSVGGSPETNP
+169 LINTNSGTPETNAG
-182 SSALSTPGHRYRYG
+182 SALSSPGHRYKYG

-203 GDNDGRPDL
+203 GDNDGTADL
-212 YSSITMRLADEYPLG
+212 YTSISMRLADEYPLG
-227 VAEMSSSW
+227 IAEMSSSW

-245 ASRSYALGKVNS
+245 ASRSYGLGKANS
-257 GLRGNCGC
+257 GIRGNCGC
-265 HVYNNTSDQVY
+265 HIYNNATDQVY
-276 VGFSKESDSWRDAVN
+276 VGYSKESDPWRDAVN
-291 SAVAPSGQAA
+291 SALNGAGQPA

-322 MSTRD
+322 MSTLD

-332 VAWSQS
+332 VSWSQS

-350 NARWGL
+350 NSRWGV

-370 TVETIE
+370 NVQSID
-376 VVERFPSGAA
+376 VVERYSSGAA
-386 KTIVAKDPGGGS
+386 RTLVAKDSNGGS

-416 VVGAVDIALADTLGG
+416 VIGAVDIALADTLGG

-466 DQAAAQASESRKK
+466 DQAAVQASESRKK
-479 YLNIKNEIEKAQ
+479 YLNIKTEIEKAQ
-491 KELEDLIKDIEVR
+491 KELAELIKDIELR

-529 TLSVLLDSSSPREF
+529 TLTVLLNSASPSEF

-566 LIKLLEA
+566 LIKLLEV
-573 QKIEATSR
+573 QKAEANSR
-581 KDELEVLLTEAN
+581 KGELEVLLKEAN
-593 AALKNAKSALKD
+593 AALTNAKSALKD

-620 QKIVD
+620 QKIID

>member
-1 MRPLKNKSHK
+1 MKTKNHK
-11 RKFVIS
+11 RKLLIGSVIFS
-17 TVISSLI
+17 FISSSL
-24 ATSAISTPANAAP
+24 ASSPANAVP

-67 WQDILAHYYPGTN
+67 WQDILSHYYPGSS
-80 LSDSPLDKQISVG
+80 LSDSPVDKQIIVG
-93 LTQDRTAV
+93 LSQDKTAV
-101 FVRLDKFSDDAQLEM
+101 FVRLDKFTDDAQLEM
-116 SIDGSPVATIGSG
+116 SIDGNPVATIGSG
-129 TIIRIESNGASVATS
+129 TVIRIESNGNSVVTS
-144 GGEDG
+144 GGDDG

-155 SGKRISFRISAGSG
+155 TGKKISFRISAGSG
-169 LINSVGGSPETNP
+169 LINTNSGTPETNAG
-182 SSALSTPGHRYRYG
+182 SALSSPGHRYKYG

-203 GDNDGRPDL
+203 GDNDGRADL
-212 YSSITMRLADEYPLG
+212 YTSISMRLADEYPLG
-227 VAEMSSSW
+227 IAEMSSSW

-245 ASRSYALGKVNS
+245 ASRSYGLGKANS
-257 GLRGNCGC
+257 GIRGNCGC
-265 HVYNNTSDQVY
+265 HIYNNSTDQVY
-276 VGFSKESDSWRDAVN
+276 VGYSKESDPWRDAVN
-291 SAVAPSGQAA
+291 SALNGAGQPA

-322 MSTRD
+322 MSTLD

-332 VAWSQS
+332 VSWSQS

-350 NARWGL
+350 NSRWGV

-370 TVETIE
+370 NVQSID
-376 VVERFPSGAA
+376 VVERYSSGAA
-386 KTIVAKDPGGGS
+386 RTLVAKDSNGGS

-416 VVGAVDIALADTLGG
+416 VIGAVDIALADTLGG

-479 YLNIKNEIEKAQ
+479 YLNIKTEIEKAQ
-491 KELEDLIKDIEVR
+491 KELAELIKDIELR

-529 TLSVLLDSSSPREF
+529 TLTVLLNSASPSEF

-566 LIKLLEA
+566 LIKLLEV
-573 QKIEATSR
+573 QKAEANSR
-581 KDELEVLLTEAN
+581 KGELEVLLKEAN
-593 AALKNAKSALKD
+593 AALTNAKSALKD
-605 AQIAEDKLKKLIEEK
+605 AQIAEDKPKKLIEEK
-620 QKIVD
+620 QKIID

>member
-1 MRPLKNKSHK
+1 MKTKSHR
-11 RKFVIS
+11 RKLLIVGTIF
-17 TVISSLI
+17 SLI
-24 ATSAISTPANAAP
+24 TSNLFASPASAVP

-67 WQDILAHYYPGTN
+67 WQDILNHYYPGTN
-80 LSDSPLDKQISVG
+80 LSDSPAEKQITVG
-93 LTQDRTAV
+93 LSQDKTAV
-101 FVRLDKFSDDAQLEM
+101 FVRLDKLTDDAQLEM
-116 SIDGSPVATIGSG
+116 SIDGNPVATFGSG
-129 TIIRIESNGASVATS
+129 TVIRIEANGNSVVTS
-144 GGEDG
+144 GGDDG
-149 RAESRG
+149 RAEARG
-155 SGKRISFRISAGSG
+155 TGKRISFRVSSGSG
-169 LINSVGGSPETNP
+169 LINTNSGTPETN
-182 SSALSTPGHRYRYG
+182 ANLVLSTPGHRYKYG

-203 GDNDGRPDL
+203 GDNDGRADL
-212 YSSITMRLADEYPLG
+212 YTSITMRLADEYPLG
-227 VAEMSSSW
+227 IAEMSSSW

-245 ASRSYALGKVNS
+245 ASRSYGLGKANS

-265 HVYNNTSDQVY
+265 HIYNNATDQVY
-276 VGFSKESDSWRDAVN
+276 VGYSKESDAWRDAVN
-291 SAVAPSGQAA
+291 SAVTGSGQPAI
-301 VLTFGGKAITAYF
+301 LTFGGKAITAYF

-322 MSTRD
+322 MSTLD

-332 VAWSQS
+332 VSWSQS

-350 NARWGL
+350 NARWGV

-370 TVETIE
+370 NVQSID
-376 VVERFPSGAA
+376 VVERYSSGAA
-386 KTIVAKDPGGGS
+386 KTLIAKDSSGGS

-479 YLNIKNEIEKAQ
+479 YLNIKTEIEKAQ
-491 KELEDLIKDIEVR
+491 NELAELIKDIELR

-529 TLSVLLDSSSPREF
+529 TLTVLLNSASPTEF

-566 LIKLLEA
+566 LIKLLET
-573 QKIEATSR
+573 QKEEATSR
-581 KDELEVLLTEAN
+581 KGELEVLLKEAN
-593 AALKNAKSALKD
+593 AALSNAKSALKD

-620 QKIVD
+620 QKIID